1 MRRVWLSVCV
11 FMSTA
16 PPLQA
21 ANYTLLATPQ
31 TVEWGYYSSAA
42 KHALTVHSGDTVRI
56 QSLSTCGSRK
66 EMMSH
71 GVKAQDIP
79 PYTDPID
86 KEEPKDTG
94 GGHILTGP
102 VAIAEAE
109 PGDVLE
115 VQILKVDIDV
125 DFACNVFGLGFGFL
139 QMEYPYTRYKI
150 IPLHRQKKIG

>member
-1 MRRVWLSVCV
+1 MRRVLLPVCV

-16 PPLQA
+16 PSLQA
-21 ANYTLLATPQ
+21 AEYTLLATPQ

-42 KHALTVHSGDTVRI
+42 KPALTVHSGDTVRI

-71 GVKAQDIP
+71 GIKAQDIP

-102 VAIAEAE
+102 VAIFEAE

-115 VQILKVDIDV
+115 VQRSEEHTSELQSHLNLVCRLLLEKKKKKKITDV
-125 DFACNVFGLGFGFL
+125 V
-139 QMEYPYTRYKI
+139 EYKKI
-150 IPLHRQKKIG
+150 IKINE